1 MRKIKSF
8 KEEYKDVLMNKDLS
22 QLIKAYQI
30 KKDEIQ
36 RRLLEFKKVLNESDE
51 RVFAELAFCLCT
63 PQSKATTC
71 WDIVLSL
78 IRNGLLFKGN
88 EDQIRPFLNAIRF
101 GDNKAKYIVNAR
113 RFFTEDGNLKIK
125 EKILSFD
132 DIFKL
137 REWLIKKILGIGLK
151 EASHF
156 LRNIGLGKDL
166 AILDRHILKNLKEYG
181 VIDEIPKSITKK
193 IYIDIEDKMRE
204 FSKRIKIPMDELDLL
219 FWSKETGI
227 IFK

>member
-1 MRKIKSF
+1 MR
-8 KEEYKDVLMNKDLS
+8 KDLS
-22 QLIKAYQI
+22 ELIKAYQI
-30 KKDEIQ
+30 KRDEI
-36 RRLLEFKKVLNESDE
+36 RRRVSEFKKILNKSDE

-71 WDIVLSL
+71 WEIILSL
-78 IRNGLLFKGN
+78 MRNGLLFKGN
-88 EDQIRPFLNAIRF
+88 EDKIRPFLNAIRF

-113 RFFTEDGNLKIK
+113 RCFTEDGNLRIK
-125 EKILSFD
+125 DKILSFD
-132 DIFKL
+132 DLFKL
-137 REWLIKKILGIGLK
+137 REWLVENILGFGMK

-166 AILDRHILKNLKEYG
+166 AILDRHILKNLKEYS

-193 IYIDIEDKMRE
+193 AYIAIEDKMRE

-219 FWSKETGI
+219 FWSEETGI
-227 IFK
+227 VFK

>member
-1 MRKIKSF
+1 MS
-8 KEEYKDVLMNKDLS
+8 KDLS

-36 RRLLEFKKVLNESDE
+36 RRLSEFKGILNESDG

-63 PQSKATTC
+63 PQSRATTC
-71 WDIVLSL
+71 WEIILSL
-78 IRNGLLFKGN
+78 MGNGLLFKGN

-101 GDNKAKYIVNAR
+101 GDNKAKYIVKAR
-113 RFFTEDGNLKIK
+113 RFFTEDGNLRIK

-132 DIFKL
+132 DLFKL
-137 REWLIKKILGIGLK
+137 REWLVEKILGIGMK

-156 LRNIGLGKDL
+156 LRNIGLSKDL

-181 VIDEIPKSITKK
+181 VIKEIPKSITKK
-193 IYIDIEDKMRE
+193 VYIDIENKMRE

-219 FWSKETGI
+219 LWSKETGI
-227 IFK
+227 VFK

>member
-1 MRKIKSF
+1 MRK
-8 KEEYKDVLMNKDLS
+8 DLD

-36 RRLLEFKKVLNESDE
+36 RRISEFKGMLNESDE
-51 RVFAELAFCLCT
+51 RLFAELAFCLCT

-71 WDIVLSL
+71 WDIVSSL
-78 IRNGLLFKGN
+78 MRNGLLFKGN
-88 EDQIRPFLNAIRF
+88 EEQIRPFLNAIRF
-101 GDNKAKYIVNAR
+101 GDNKAKYIVSAR
-113 RFFTEDGNLKIK
+113 RFFTEDYELRIK
-125 EKILSFD
+125 DKILSFD
-132 DIFKL
+132 DLFKL
-137 REWLIKKILGIGLK
+137 REWLVEKILGIGMK

-166 AILDRHILKNLKEYG
+166 AILDRHILKNLKEYR
-181 VIDEIPKSITKK
+181 VISEIPKSITKK
-193 IYIDIEDKMRE
+193 VYINIEDKMKE
-204 FSKRIKIPMDELDLL
+204 FSKRINIPMDELDLL

>member
-1 MRKIKSF
+1 MRK
-8 KEEYKDVLMNKDLS
+8 DLD

-36 RRLLEFKKVLNESDE
+36 RRISEFKGMLNESDE
-51 RVFAELAFCLCT
+51 RLFAELAFCLCT

-71 WDIVLSL
+71 WDIVSSL
-78 IRNGLLFKGN
+78 MRNGLLFKGN
-88 EDQIRPFLNAIRF
+88 EEQIRSFLNAIRF
-101 GDNKAKYIVNAR
+101 GDNKAKYIVSAR
-113 RFFTEDGNLKIK
+113 RFFTEDYELRIK
-125 EKILSFD
+125 DKILSFD
-132 DIFKL
+132 DLFKL
-137 REWLIKKILGIGLK
+137 REWLVEKILGIGMK

-166 AILDRHILKNLKEYG
+166 AILDRHILKNLKEYR
-181 VIDEIPKSITKK
+181 VISEIPKSITKK
-193 IYIDIEDKMRE
+193 VYINIEDKMKE
-204 FSKRIKIPMDELDLL
+204 FSKRINIPMDELDLL